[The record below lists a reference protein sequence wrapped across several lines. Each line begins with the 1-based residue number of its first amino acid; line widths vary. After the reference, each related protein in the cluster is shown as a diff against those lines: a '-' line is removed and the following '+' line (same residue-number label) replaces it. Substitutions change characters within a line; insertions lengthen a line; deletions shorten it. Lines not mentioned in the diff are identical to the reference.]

1 MRRCN
6 KVAYLIFNTTQAAQQ
21 LEMAL
26 TVLLGVLVLFS
37 YCILMMMITYST
49 KISVADVC
57 MYVIRTVSFTNS

>member
-6 KVAYLIFNTTQAAQQ
+6 KVAYLIFNTTQAVQQ

-37 YCILMMMITYST
+37 YCILMMMITYSD
-49 KISVADVC
+49 KDQC
-57 MYVIRTVSFTNS
+57 G